1 MSSGGGVA
9 SNAKNL
15 LINDFASKRA
25 LGNAGKLLT
34 TVPLK
39 QALRGFAEGSFRH
52 PATREL
58 ESATKSAVASLSITG
73 PVTLSSS

>member
-1 MSSGGGVA
+1 MSSGGGVGWH
-9 SNAKNL
+9 AKNL

-25 LGNAGKLLT
+25 LGSAGKLLT

-58 ESATKSAVASLSITG
+58 ESAPKSAGANLSITE
-73 PVTLSSS
+73 PVKLSSS